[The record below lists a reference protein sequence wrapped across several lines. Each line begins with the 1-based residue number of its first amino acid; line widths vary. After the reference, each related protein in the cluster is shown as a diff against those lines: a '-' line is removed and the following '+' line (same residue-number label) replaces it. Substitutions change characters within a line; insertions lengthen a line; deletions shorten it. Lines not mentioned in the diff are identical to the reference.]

1 MVGERDHGKEGERI
15 VERLLRYGGWEII
28 ETQPIAHGHHLDL
41 LGKHPDHDE
50 TLFEV
55 KVWADPKVVGTDNVK
70 KAIADAYD
78 LRAAGEQRP
87 YVLVLS
93 HELAGLHQMMLSRA
107 MAADVIT
114 DVWVL
119 ALVPM
124 TRPVLL

>member
-1 MVGERDHGKEGERI
+1 MSGERDHGKEGERI

-28 ETQPIAHGHHLDL
+28 EHQPVAYGHHLDL
-41 LGKHPDHDE
+41 LGKHPDHGE

-55 KVWADPKVVGTDNVK
+55 KVWADPSKVGTDNVK

-93 HELAGLHQMMLSRA
+93 HELVGLHQMMLSRA
-107 MAADVIT
+107 MGTGVIT

-119 ALVPM
+119 ALLPIA
-124 TRPVLL
+124 RPVLP